1 MFFSDI
7 LKPSVFYKNSMRIVW
22 FVLAVLLVCSCKK
35 EKPQDGNVIRFDLEP
50 EAVNIH
56 STALIKDCKII
67 PLETNDSVLI
77 GEIDKVMVHHD
88 RLYVGD
94 FSQTNAIYIF
104 DMQGKFLH
112 KISRQGRGGEEYLAL
127 NDMFIDPHTGEL
139 KLLSRVD
146 RRILAFSEDG
156 KVFRG
161 VQKMPKMFME
171 FVPSSSGY
179 LGFSANYS
187 EDRGNPFN
195 IWSLDKDLKI
205 TGKEFRINPDWE
217 STWSKNVAVF
227 SNFRDTV
234 CYIPAFEDFGV
245 YKFDGDHFTLA
256 YRFDFGKNQVPGKTM
271 SYDEYSEYSR
281 TRPDYVT
288 HLYLFQ
294 ETDRFLICQF
304 LHNGQD
310 RLGLYDKTNAQVSV
324 CSLSPYKGKYFISFG
339 DIVNF
344 TSDYVVTSISAAD
357 MCEVIAGKN
366 EYVNFEEDYPEQVKR
381 MREEFPG
388 IEEDSNPC
396 VVIYSF

>member
-1 MFFSDI
+1 
-7 LKPSVFYKNSMRIVW
+7 MRIIW
-22 FVLAVLLVCSCKK
+22 FVLVFLLVCSFRK
-35 EKPQDGNVIRFDLEP
+35 ENPQDGKVIRFDLKQE
-50 EAVNIH
+50 VVDIH

-67 PLETNDSVLI
+67 PLETTDSVLI
-77 GEIDKVMVHHD
+77 GEIDKVIVHHD

-94 FSQTNAIYIF
+94 FSQTNAVYIF
-104 DMQGKFLH
+104 DMQGKILN

-156 KVFRG
+156 KVFNG

-171 FVPSSSGY
+171 FVPSANGY
-179 LGFSANYS
+179 IGFSANYS
-187 EDRGNPFN
+187 EDRSNPFN
-195 IWSLDKDLKI
+195 IWLLDQNI
-205 TGKEFRINPDWE
+205 QIVGKEFPINPAWE
-217 STWSKNVAVF
+217 SKWSGSITVF
-227 SNFRDTV
+227 SSYQDRV
-234 CYIPAFEDFGV
+234 YYIPGFQAFSV
-245 YKFDGDHFTLA
+245 YKLWGDHFSLA
-256 YRFDFGKNQVPGKTM
+256 YTIDLGRKQIPVTTM
-271 SYDEYSEYSR
+271 AYDDYLEYCQKH
-281 TRPDYVT
+281 PDYVNN
-288 HLYLFQ
+288 LRRFQ

-324 CSLSPYKGKYFISFG
+324 CSLSSYKGKYFISFG
-339 DIVNF
+339 NIVNF
-344 TSDYVVTSISAAD
+344 TSDYVITTVRASR